1 MVYLPRIELGTLR
14 KNRIGRLGR
23 PNRCSATLKMQG
35 SGAYQ
40 PEFANF
46 FEKKIAFAI
55 STFQGRRPLV
65 EKVRDVASA
74 LIDSTV
80 RVIARDGLDK
90 ASVRTISSDCQVPNP
105 YIYQF
110 FKDKDDLLISAFTR
124 EDTKFADEFSRFF
137 SSVHSLIQD
146 TESRCRVIWFRLWKY
161 MMEHQESIQ
170 FYVRYYYSTYYEQYS
185 QAEHQ
190 ERFQPLAEAVQNCF
204 VETANT
210 QALLQHILD
219 NMMNLAMKVYSGE
232 LPDNDEARQHYFT
245 LTLAAVAPYM
255 KKGSRETA

>member
-1 MVYLPRIELGTLR
+1 M
-14 KNRIGRLGR
+14 
-23 PNRCSATLKMQG
+23 
-35 SGAYQ
+35 
-40 PEFANF
+40 
-46 FEKKIAFAI
+46 
-55 STFQGRRPLV
+55 V

-190 ERFQPLAEAVQNCF
+190 ERFHLLKDGKVAERTLGVQ
-204 VETANT
+204 E
-210 QALLQHILD
+210 
-219 NMMNLAMKVYSGE
+219 KSE
-232 LPDNDEARQHYFT
+232 LEQLIR
-245 LTLAAVAPYM
+245 
-255 KKGSRETA
+255 